1 MKVND
6 LGRLNRMVKLK
17 YWTKSTEL
25 FLLLCFLIGGV
36 LGIPTLAQGTY
47 GSLTGQ
53 VTDPLGAVLR
63 NANVTL
69 TNVGTN
75 YAQTTSTNQNGIYL
89 IKLVSPGQYSL
100 RVTAQGFTDYQQ
112 TGIIMNANL
121 NATQN
126 VQLKVGGTSQSISVV
141 ADTELINTTT
151 AELGTTVNE
160 YSVSQLPLNGRD
172 PSALVLLAP
181 GMVQGTGKI
190 SGFDS
195 QSGFSFPGE
204 NAASAN
210 GGRQGSTYYM
220 LDGVSNMDNYLA
232 SNSPTPNADATQEFR
247 LISNN
252 YSAVYGFSSGGVASM
267 ATKSGSNQWHGG
279 LFEFLRNQDL
289 NAENWTSRQVD
300 PLKRNQFG
308 GYVGGPVL
316 KDKLFFFFN
325 YQGTR
330 QVGTSAGSSTS
341 TPTKQMLNGDFSG
354 LVDYAIANSNGKCG
368 STYADS
374 PHTTKC
380 GWLTGPF
387 QTTNGV
393 PNQLIGGAAALNP
406 AAVQF
411 TNDGLPGHSSAAS
424 GTAPG
429 TLSNQNVAGGIMYTA
444 AALKQNFDEYTSR
457 ADYNISDKQRLMLR
471 SFVDRLV
478 QPSADVPGNVLSVLN
493 LSNWSEGM
501 GEKMWYLNELL
512 QHTWT
517 LDANTVNTASV
528 FWTEQSAHNGSQV
541 VDHQGKPMCWSR
553 YINVNE
559 PAGCSMEGASFG
571 PASGGWTEPSQEV
584 RSNMGFSDTFIRTIH
599 RHTLSAGIEMQK
611 QSAVENTQYPIDAI
625 IGFGSG
631 YTGNGISDWLLG
643 YMSSFTQGAGEISD
657 VKGWLV
663 NPFIN
668 DEYQVRPGLTLT
680 LGVRWDP
687 DIAPTQVGGRGAAF
701 VPGQQSAMF
710 PNAPAGLVFPG
721 DRGMTAQLR
730 PSNYGGY
737 VEPRIGI
744 AYQPHNLPK
753 TSFHAAFGMFSGP
766 VAYST
771 YNHAVDIAPY
781 SPTFSPTA
789 PSNSPICYLNG
800 VITPNGGQCTDSN
813 GNVLQGTTIKGYMN
827 FNNPWQTSTF
837 GTNGVS
843 PFPPYASVGYKP
855 PSNYVFPSVM
865 NIGTSFARNFKAQ
878 MTNAWNASIEQQMS
892 NTMAVRIAYVG
903 SESYHQSYGVDRNF
917 AIYCS
922 TCNNGGHGSYLPYSS
937 FSSIGELQSNGT
949 ASYNSLQIS
958 FSRNMSHGLQAQSS
972 FTWQKTIDLASA
984 GNPAFDDPQRL
995 GDPFDLSWN
1004 RGVSNL
1010 SIPFTWVS
1018 NFVYVSPEFKNQNRF
1033 VREAFGRWQISPI
1046 ITLQSGNP
1054 FSISG
1059 GNSADLG
1066 GNNNNTGSG
1075 CKSNCSDRADRV
1087 SGMPLK
1093 TRVGGRSKWIKGYFN
1108 TDAFR
1113 PRPDGTFGTSGR
1125 NILNGPP
1132 IFNIDSALM
1141 KNWAIERFQ
1150 VQLRFETFNTFN
1162 HPIMSNPDTNPSD
1175 ATFGQIN
1182 SGNGSTSNAARVGQ
1196 AALKLTF

>member
-1 MKVND
+1 
-6 LGRLNRMVKLK
+6 MVKLK
-17 YWTKSTEL
+17 YWTRISGL
-25 FLLLCFLIGGV
+25 SFLLLILLIGSAALGV
-36 LGIPTLAQGTY
+36 PALAQGTY
-47 GSLTGQ
+47 GGLTGQ
-53 VTDPLGAVLR
+53 ITDPSGAALSK
-63 NANVTL
+63 AGVTL
-69 TNVGTN
+69 TNLGTN
-75 YAQTTSTNQNGIYL
+75 YAQTVQADASGIYL
-89 IKLVSPGQYSL
+89 FKLVSPGQYSL
-100 RVTAQGFTDYQQ
+100 KVTAQGFTDYLQ
-112 TGIIMNANL
+112 TGIVMNANL

-126 VQLKVGGTSQSISVV
+126 VQLKIGGTSQSVTVV
-141 ADTELINTTT
+141 ENAQLINTTS

-172 PSALVLLAP
+172 PSALALLAP

-190 SGFDS
+190 RGFDS

-247 LISNN
+247 LISSN
-252 YSAVYGFSSGGVASM
+252 YSAIYGFSSGGVVSM
-267 ATKSGSNQWHGG
+267 PTKSGSNQWHGG

-289 NAENWTSRQVD
+289 NAKNWTSRQVD

-308 GYVGGPVL
+308 GYLGGPVL
-316 KDKLFFFFN
+316 KNKLFFFGN

-341 TPTKQMLNGDFSG
+341 TPTVQMLNGDFSG
-354 LVDYAIANSNGKCG
+354 LVDYAVANGNGKCG
-368 STYADS
+368 TSYADS

-380 GWLTGPF
+380 GWLMGPF
-387 QTTNGV
+387 QTVNGV
-393 PNQLIGGAAALNP
+393 ANQLIGGAAALNP
-406 AAVQF
+406 AAVLF
-411 TNDGLPGHSSAAS
+411 TNDGLPGHSAAAS

-429 TLSNQNVAGGIMYTA
+429 TLSNQNLAGGIMYTA
-444 AALKQNFDEYTSR
+444 AALRQNIDEYTGR
-457 ADYNISDKQRLMLR
+457 LDYNLSDKHRLTLR
-471 SFVDRLV
+471 SFVDRFT
-478 QPSADVPGNVLSVLN
+478 QPAGVTPGNVLSVLN
-493 LSNWSEGM
+493 LNNYQFSLE
-501 GEKMWYLNELL
+501 EKMWYFNELL

-517 LDANTVNTASV
+517 VDANTVNTVSV
-528 FWTEQSAHNGSQV
+528 FWTEQSAHNGAQV

-559 PAGCSMEGASFG
+559 PANCSMEGNSFG

-599 RHTLSAGIEMQK
+599 RHTLSAGIELQR
-611 QSAVENTQYPIDAI
+611 QSAVENSQYPIDAI
-625 IGFGSG
+625 IGFGG
-631 YTGNGISDWLLG
+631 AYTGNGIADWLLG
-643 YMSSFTQGAGEISD
+643 DMSSFTQGAGEISD
-657 VKGWLV
+657 VKGWLI

-668 DEYQVRPGLTLT
+668 DEYRVRPGLTLT

-701 VPGQQSAMF
+701 VPGQHSTVF
-710 PNAPAGLVFPG
+710 GNAPTGLIFPG
-721 DRGMTAQLR
+721 DQGMTAQLR

-737 VEPRIGI
+737 FEPRIGV
-744 AYQPHNLPK
+744 AYQPASMPK
-753 TSFHAAFGMFSGP
+753 TSLHAAFGMFSGP

-771 YNHAVDIAPY
+771 YNHTVDIAPY
-781 SPTFSPTA
+781 SPTYSPTA
-789 PSNSPICYLNG
+789 PSNTPICYMNG
-800 VITPNGGQCTDSN
+800 VMTPNGGQCTDSS
-813 GNVLQGTTIKGYMN
+813 GNVLQGTTIQGFMN

-843 PFPPYASVGYKP
+843 PFPPFASVGYKP

-865 NIGTSFARNFKAQ
+865 TIGTSFARNFKAQ
-878 MTNAWNASIEQQMS
+878 MTNAWNASVEQQLS
-892 NTMAVRIAYVG
+892 NTMAVRVAYVG

-917 AIYCS
+917 AIYCT
-922 TCNNGGHGSYLPYSS
+922 TCNNGGHGSYLPYPS
-937 FSSIGELQSNGT
+937 FSAIGELQSNGT
-949 ASYNSLQIS
+949 ANYNSLQIS
-958 FSRNMSHGLQAQSS
+958 FTKTMAHGLQAQSS
-972 FTWQKTIDLASA
+972 FTWQKTMDLASA

-995 GDPFDLSWN
+995 GDPFNLSWN
-1004 RGVSNL
+1004 RGISNL

-1018 NFVYVSPEFKNQNRF
+1018 NFVYVSPDLRNQNLL
-1033 VREAFGRWQISPI
+1033 VREALGGWEISPI
-1046 ITLQSGNP
+1046 ITLQSGSP

-1087 SGMPLK
+1087 PGGPLK
-1093 TRVGGRSKWIKGYFN
+1093 TREGGRSKWIKGYFN
-1108 TDAFR
+1108 TAAFR

-1125 NILNGPP
+1125 NILNGAP
-1132 IFNIDSALM
+1132 IFNVDAALM

-1150 VQLRFETFNTFN
+1150 LQLRFETFNTLN

-1182 SGNGSTSNAARVGQ
+1182 GGRGSTSNAARVGQ